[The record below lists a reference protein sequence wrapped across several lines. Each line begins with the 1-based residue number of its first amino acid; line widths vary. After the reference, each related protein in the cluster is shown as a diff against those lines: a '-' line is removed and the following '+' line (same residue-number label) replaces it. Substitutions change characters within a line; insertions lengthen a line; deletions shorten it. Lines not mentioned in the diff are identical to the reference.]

1 MSLNKKDVED
11 KNKNE
16 TFDLDKQNFWILVKA
31 AYRAILPFVFLIILV
46 YFLFTL
52 FLTKVVLK

>member
-16 TFDLDKQNFWILVKA
+16 SFDLDKQNFWILVKA